1 MQRIG
6 KTVTIYTLGPIGFW
20 QEIAK
25 EKRQMENMKEKL
37 GSRIILRSRHN
48 REGSIDARGWI
59 VTIVLALVAI
69 LIGVSLL
76 TTIQDTVDNS
86 TATGAT
92 RSMLDLLPL
101 IVAVGLLLLVVG
113 AFVMDSGLINRRD

>member
-1 MQRIG
+1 
-6 KTVTIYTLGPIGFW
+6 
-20 QEIAK
+20 
-25 EKRQMENMKEKL
+25 MENMKEKIE
-37 GSRIILRSRHN
+37 SRMISLRKN
-48 REGSIDARGWI
+48 REGSIDARNWI

-76 TTIQDTVDNS
+76 QNITGAVENS

-92 RSMLDLLPL
+92 RSMLELLPL

-113 AFVMDSGLINRRD
+113 AFVANSDLLKRD

>member
-1 MQRIG
+1 METM
-6 KTVTIYTLGPIGFW
+6 K
-20 QEIAK
+20 AK
-25 EKRQMENMKEKL
+25 LE
-37 GSRIILRSRHN
+37 SRIRSFRGN
-48 REGSIDARGWI
+48 REGSIDAREWI

-76 TTIQDTVDNS
+76 GTIQDTVDNS

-101 IVAVGLLLLVVG
+101 IIAVGLLLLVVG
-113 AFVMDSGLINRRD
+113 AFIQKAINTRD